1 MRRTPTTFQKGRYFY
16 TSAWSESDSV
26 RVAYGIYSLSCLHY
40 FSVFVDDLQTL
51 DSGFSFFA
59 DDYKNILVEG
69 EAFVKLYHHPPDSNS
84 QKNLLLF
91 SAFVDD
97 LIVRF
102 IPQVSF
108 RTTRKSASLPAWL
121 KFAILQVVWI
131 PSCKF
136 RIFFFWVTTL
146 FVLGLCSWSANSGSS
161 PIHYGESDYIHLWRR
176 FSCHANGLGIRT
188 KSLCELS
195 TTTLPVCSCS
205 LWWSADSGFFSRF
218 YTTRIYSPSMAVL
231 NIYIHLNIPSCK
243 AATELERSS
252 SVSCLHCLFCFHPL
266 LSSLRIQQNL
276 SMDFDSGQIPSSSS
290 FPDREPSDA
299 TAAAAVCDLFSCFI

>member
-26 RVAYGIYSLSCLHY
+26 AYGISSEIPLSCLHY
-40 FSVFVDDLQTL
+40 FFSVFVDNLQTL

-59 DDYKNILVEG
+59 DDYKSILVEG
-69 EAFVKLYHHPPDSNS
+69 GAFVKLYHHPPDFNS

-108 RTTRKSASLPAWL
+108 RTTRKSASLPAFL

-136 RIFFFWVTTL
+136 RIFFWVTTL

-161 PIHYGESDYIHLWRR
+161 PIHYGEPDYIHLWRR

-195 TTTLPVCSCS
+195 TTTLPVCSWS

-218 YTTRIYSPSMAVL
+218 LTYNQNLLTVDGSFEYIYSPEYSIMQSSYGIRTKFLCELLTLFVPFSSFVEVL
-231 NIYIHLNIPSCK
+231 EDTTEPQYGLRFRTN
-243 AATELERSS
+243 TEL
-252 SVSCLHCLFCFHPL
+252 
-266 LSSLRIQQNL
+266 
-276 SMDFDSGQIPSSSS
+276 
-290 FPDREPSDA
+290 
-299 TAAAAVCDLFSCFI
+299 

>member
-26 RVAYGIYSLSCLHY
+26 AYGISSEIPLSCLHY
-40 FSVFVDDLQTL
+40 FFSVFVDDLQTL

-108 RTTRKSASLPAWL
+108 RTTRKSASLPAFL

-136 RIFFFWVTTL
+136 RIFFFELLHYLFSVFVHDLQTQDLHPFTTGNQTISIFGGDFRVMQTDSE
-146 FVLGLCSWSANSGSS
+146 FVRN
-161 PIHYGESDYIHLWRR
+161 P
-176 FSCHANGLGIRT
+176 
-188 KSLCELS
+188 
-195 TTTLPVCSCS
+195 
-205 LWWSADSGFFSRF
+205 
-218 YTTRIYSPSMAVL
+218 
-231 NIYIHLNIPSCK
+231 
-243 AATELERSS
+243 
-252 SVSCLHCLFCFHPL
+252 SVSCLLLHYLFVLVLCDDL
-266 LSSLRIQQNL
+266 QIQ
-276 SMDFDSGQIPSSSS
+276 
-290 FPDREPSDA
+290 
-299 TAAAAVCDLFSCFI
+299 VFSHVSIQPEFTHRRWQF